1 MPVEVGPVVVEPA
14 GMRAA
19 LREVLAAGDGVA
31 SRSQVE
37 SGGRLDRNG
46 VEYAVRNGQ
55 VVRPLPRTFMLPA
68 AG

>member
-1 MPVEVGPVVVEPA
+1 
-14 GMRAA
+14 MRAA